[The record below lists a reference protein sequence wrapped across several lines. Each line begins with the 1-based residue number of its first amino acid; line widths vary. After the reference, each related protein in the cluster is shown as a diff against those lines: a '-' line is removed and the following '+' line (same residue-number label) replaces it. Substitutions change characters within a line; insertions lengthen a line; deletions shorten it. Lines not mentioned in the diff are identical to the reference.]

1 MPVLWEWRESVLLI
15 TTIGAYANEE
25 MATAFAEMRADQRFV
40 RGTPLVFDARESKA
54 QLTKGDVDW
63 RVGTFADALK
73 RDGFGPRIA
82 FVLTT
87 DEPHRYGIA
96 RMVQA
101 LTQLKGFDIV
111 IFRDVDQALRWALS
125 D

>member
-1 MPVLWEWRESVLLI
+1 MPVLWEWRDAVLLI
-15 TTIGAYANEE
+15 TTVGAYANEE
-25 MATAFAEMRADQRFV
+25 MATAFAEVRAHQQFV
-40 RGTPLVFDARESKA
+40 RGTPVVFDARESKA

-63 RVGTFADALK
+63 RVGVFADFLM
-73 RDGFGPRIA
+73 REGFGPRIA

-101 LTQLKGFDIV
+101 LTQLKGLDTV
-111 IFRDVDQALRWALS
+111 IFRDVDEALRWAAR
-125 D
+125 